1 MVRRLR
7 YLTTTLLLVMLSL
20 TTLPAGTVLAAY
32 HPTALLDNKVPL
44 NALSVV
50 SIDNVANV
58 TVVPQNVTVGDS
70 EKVDVSLVINITNA
84 NTLSPVA
91 DLRWNLA
98 FLDPQYFR
106 ISSLS
111 ATAYYVDTQGVKHNV
126 PIKDIGFPSSSS
138 AYIDFTIGSVSSPNI
153 TIYVIASIP
162 TTTKLTSLGTTI
174 EYGLGG
180 SIGNNLVQQLNF
192 ANTTVYIVHKPPK
205 VTLTVSPS
213 ILGKGVGTPGTV
225 FNISLSI
232 YDASGVYNATVL
244 ILNSSNKVIK
254 QWVLDSSVTGN
265 ATNFNYLLT
274 WNTTGLPEG
283 NYTVVVKSFDVLG
296 IEPGVANT
304 TIELRK
310 GFIIPKDF
318 STLSDALKYPGVTSG
333 SVIYVES
340 SIQEN
345 STVVINKS
353 VTIVGSSGVTVT
365 FNNVSTGFRITV
377 PTQISHLSIKGA
389 STVFEV
395 VNVSSPVVIDDVH
408 AIASRFIK
416 VVAPLLINYW
426 NHTIKDST
434 LNGTQVAY
442 VVGSKNISGKYSE
455 AHLVFSDVIAKN
467 FEVSN
472 LYIVKS
478 NLTTYDSK
486 LGNVVANYSSIQAY
500 DSVLSSWYGV
510 VSTCTCYAHIIAK
523 VTFEGKAVTNAVVT
537 IQNSLATITK
547 YSNSTGYVD
556 VWEPFMKCVNNTV
569 STDYTAS
576 IRASKKGL
584 STSATADLHTY
595 PIITELA
602 LPVPKLN
609 ISVTNIFGQ
618 KVSNLVPG
626 LVINVSSNYDLL
638 TFNGKAYLV
647 IQLLNSASVVSEVKV
662 EISGSSTQVIS
673 MMIPYESGSYS
684 IKVSILLEG
693 LYPVTT
699 SWP

>member
-20 TTLPAGTVLAAY
+20 ATLPAGAVLAAY

-50 SIDNVANV
+50 SIDDVANV

-70 EKVDVSLVINITNA
+70 EKVNVSLVINITNA

-98 FLDPQYFR
+98 FLDPQYFK

-126 PIKDIGFPSSSS
+126 PVTIDFPSSSS

-153 TIYVIASIP
+153 TIYVIASVP
-162 TTTKLTSLGTTI
+162 TTTNLTSLGTTI

-205 VTLTVSPS
+205 ITVTVSPS

-232 YDASGVYNATVL
+232 CDASGVYNATVS

-254 QWVLDSSVTGN
+254 QWVLGSSVTGN

-283 NYTVVVKSFDVLG
+283 NYTVVVKSFDILG

-310 GFIIPKDF
+310 GYIIPKDF
-318 STLSDALKYPGVTSG
+318 STLSDAIKYPGVTSG

-340 SIQEN
+340 NVQEN
-345 STVVINKS
+345 STVVIDKS
-353 VTIVGSSGVTVT
+353 VTIVGSSGVTIT
-365 FNNVSTGFRITV
+365 FNNVSTGFRVTT
-377 PTQISHLSIKGA
+377 PTQVSHLSIKGA
-389 STVFEV
+389 NTVFEV
-395 VNVSSPVVIDDVH
+395 VNVGSPVVIDDVH

-416 VVAPLLINYW
+416 VVAPLSINYW

-442 VVGSKNISGKYSE
+442 VVGNMNISGKYSE
-455 AHLVFSDVIAKN
+455 AHLVFGSIVAKN

-486 LGNVVANYSSIQAY
+486 LGNVIANYSSIQAY

-510 VSTCTCYAHIIAK
+510 ASTCTCYAHVIVK
-523 VTFEGKAVTNAVVT
+523 VTFEGKVVTNAAVT

-556 VWEPFMKCVNNTV
+556 VWEPFMKCENTTV
-569 STDYTAS
+569 STDYTVT

-584 STSATADLHTY
+584 STSATADLRNY

-602 LPVPKLN
+602 LPVPKLS

-647 IQLLNSASVVSEVKV
+647 IQLLKSGSIISEVKV
-662 EISGSSTQVIS
+662 GISGSGTQVVNV
-673 MMIPYESGSYS
+673 MVPYESGSYS
-684 IKVSILLEG
+684 IKVNILLEG

>member
-20 TTLPAGTVLAAY
+20 ATLPTGAVLAAY

-50 SIDNVANV
+50 SIDDVANV

-70 EKVDVSLVINITNA
+70 EKVNVSLVINITNA

-98 FLDPQYFR
+98 FLDPQYFK

-126 PIKDIGFPSSSS
+126 PVTIDFPSSSS
-138 AYIDFTIGSVSSPNI
+138 AYVDFTIGSVSSPNI
-153 TIYVIASIP
+153 TIYVIASVP
-162 TTTKLTSLGTTI
+162 TTTNLTSLGTTI

-205 VTLTVSPS
+205 ITVTVSPS

-232 YDASGVYNATVL
+232 YDASGVYNATVS

-254 QWVLDSSVTGN
+254 QWVLGSSVTGN

-283 NYTVVVKSFDVLG
+283 NYTVVVKSFDILG

-310 GFIIPKDF
+310 GYIIPKDF
-318 STLSDALKYPGVTSG
+318 STLSDAIKYPGVTSG

-340 SIQEN
+340 NVQEN
-345 STVVINKS
+345 STVVIDKS
-353 VTIVGSSGVTVT
+353 VTIVGSSGVTIT
-365 FNNVSTGFRITV
+365 FNNVSTGFRVTA

-389 STVFEV
+389 NTVFEV
-395 VNVSSPVVIDDVH
+395 VNVGSPVVIDDVH

-416 VVAPLLINYW
+416 VVAPLSINYW

-442 VVGSKNISGKYSE
+442 VVGNMNISGKYSE
-455 AHLVFSDVIAKN
+455 AHLVFGSIVAKN

-486 LGNVVANYSSIQAY
+486 LGNVVANYSSIKGY

-510 VSTCTCYAHIIAK
+510 ASTCTCYAHVIVK
-523 VTFEGKAVTNAVVT
+523 VTFEGKVVTNAAVT

-556 VWEPFMKCVNNTV
+556 VWEPFMKCENTKA
-569 STDYTAS
+569 STDYTVT

-584 STSATADLHTY
+584 STSATADLRNY

-602 LPVPKLN
+602 LPVPKLSV
-609 ISVTNIFGQ
+609 SVTNIFGQ

-647 IQLLNSASVVSEVKV
+647 IQLLKSGSIISEVKV
-662 EISGSSTQVIS
+662 GISGSGTQVVNV
-673 MMIPYESGSYS
+673 MVPYESGSYS
-684 IKVSILLEG
+684 IKVNILLEG

>member
-20 TTLPAGTVLAAY
+20 ATLPAGAVLAAY

-50 SIDNVANV
+50 SIDDVANV

-70 EKVDVSLVINITNA
+70 EKVNVSLVINITNA

-98 FLDPQYFR
+98 FLDPQYFK

-126 PIKDIGFPSSSS
+126 PVTIDFPSSSS
-138 AYIDFTIGSVSSPNI
+138 AYVDFTIGSVSSPNI
-153 TIYVIASIP
+153 TIYVIASVP

-205 VTLTVSPS
+205 ITVTVSPS

-232 YDASGVYNATVL
+232 YDASGVYNATVS

-254 QWVLDSSVTGN
+254 QWVLGSSVTGN

-283 NYTVVVKSFDVLG
+283 NYTVVVKSFDILG

-310 GFIIPKDF
+310 GYIIPKDF
-318 STLSDALKYPGVTSG
+318 STLSDALKYPGVASG

-340 SIQEN
+340 NVQEN
-345 STVVINKS
+345 STVVIDKS
-353 VTIVGSSGVTVT
+353 VTIVGSSGVTIT
-365 FNNVSTGFRITV
+365 FNNVSTGFRVTT
-377 PTQISHLSIKGA
+377 PTQVSHLSIKGA
-389 STVFEV
+389 NTVFEV
-395 VNVSSPVVIDDVH
+395 VNVGSPVVIDDVH

-416 VVAPLLINYW
+416 VVAPLSINYW

-442 VVGSKNISGKYSE
+442 VVGNMNISGKYSE
-455 AHLVFSDVIAKN
+455 AHLVFGSIVAKN

-486 LGNVVANYSSIQAY
+486 LGNVVANYSSIKGY

-510 VSTCTCYAHIIAK
+510 ASTCTCYAHVIVK
-523 VTFEGKAVTNAVVT
+523 VTFEGKVVTNAAVT

-556 VWEPFMKCVNNTV
+556 VWEPFMKCENTTV
-569 STDYTAS
+569 STDYTVT

-584 STSATADLHTY
+584 SNSATADLRNY

-602 LPVPKLN
+602 LPVPKLS

-647 IQLLNSASVVSEVKV
+647 IQLLKSGSIISEVKV
-662 EISGSSTQVIS
+662 GISGSGTQVVNV
-673 MMIPYESGSYS
+673 MVPYESGSYS
-684 IKVSILLEG
+684 IKVNILLEG